1 MTCDI
6 CGSGEKRETRQSR
19 SIGRSP
25 SAAVSCHRLEC
36 GHQWHRTTP
45 IASANVVPGVM
56 PQVPAP
62 RECDCA
68 DYVPPK
74 ATN

>member
-6 CGSGEKRETRQSR
+6 CGPDDKRETRQSR

-25 SAAVSCHRLEC
+25 SEAVSCHRLEC
-36 GHQWHRTTP
+36 GHQWHRTTT
-45 IASANVVPGVM
+45 IASANAVPGVM